1 MTDGTRILRTL
12 AIPLVP
18 ALVLLILVPRSCSK
32 ALNAKKLRATTATQA
47 PTDTALHIESVSPDA
62 PPTRSID
69 WPAGFDAPRAQYLI
83 EVDPHFTE
91 PVAARIPKEG
101 GGIVDSEAA
110 EAFTRNGWFERNGM
124 GYMPATGASLHLAG
138 MTEEATAWRVPL
150 GTRKF
155 GRVTVVRDLGDG
167 RAALG
172 FSWQWEPNEAGRA
185 LKGSAYELHEGRAE
199 FAGGGEHPWT
209 LTQLSVDS
217 EWR

>member
-1 MTDGTRILRTL
+1 LLEGAQREEAARDDRHAGADRHRAAHRVGQPRRT
-12 AIPLVP
+12 A
-18 ALVLLILVPRSCSK
+18 
-32 ALNAKKLRATTATQA
+32 
-47 PTDTALHIESVSPDA
+47 
-62 PPTRSID
+62 
-69 WPAGFDAPRAQYLI
+69 
-83 EVDPHFTE
+83 E
-91 PVAARIPKEG
+91 PGAARIPKEG